1 MSWIQGYDGKEL
13 YIKMCSF
20 DWSIKDSIKDRLII
34 TATATAILFY
44 AKASKQK
51 SHQKYL

>member
-20 DWSIKDSIKDRLII
+20 DWK
-34 TATATAILFY
+34 
-44 AKASKQK
+44 KALKTLYK
-51 SHQKYL
+51 IG